1 MQTGSVFFPAKI
13 AFRLQVTS
21 DIADLEAAFDP
32 SKPLTFTFEYDVVP
46 PLVWKRSYKDLEV
59 TIK

>member
-1 MQTGSVFFPAKI
+1 M
-13 AFRLQVTS
+13 QVTS
-21 DIADLEAAFDP
+21 DITQLEAAFDP
-32 SKPLTFTFEYDVVP
+32 AKALTFTFEYDVAP